1 MGVACNS
8 IQNISLNN
16 EKEELL
22 NDFKER
28 LVSISDDQYV
38 STCCRLIPEFQE
50 IDCKNRNIVLY
61 CPEHGRKTIEIKDY
75 FEKMNENIYNI
86 KCENEICKK
95 TMKNS
100 KKIFYH
106 CFEDGKNYCSKHL
119 PKNSNSRQNCIPI
132 KEEQNKCILHPD
144 DNLNFCI
151 TCNKNICSQIG
162 KHKEDDYQYHFHKKN
177 HKIIERNYYKPKSDD
192 LTLIYLFQKLISLII
207 NTYEKYPKNYFHCVN
222 ITNLANF
229 LKGNNILQPNDE
241 NIEKKLNDLL
251 DSIETNKKRITLFNL
266 LFKCNISEKDEKI
279 NLKDNKIGDLGLNV
293 LCKLELKKLKKLI
306 LSNNDISNIEN
317 LKELKSNDLE
327 ILNLGYNNIRNINVF
342 KEVPFSLK
350 ELDLNNNRIENI
362 NIFEN
367 LNDSKLENLKKLK
380 LNNNNFDCEKNKKIM
395 KSIEKSMKTK
405 YHDSKFNAEINNN
418 FSELI
423 KQWDVFNNKYNS
435 NIKLNDKKIDLS
447 SINIDDSI
455 KILEKLKHQN
465 VEEIIVNK
473 SENLTESILSNKYIM
488 NNYSKLNS
496 INYKDGSNY
505 YLKNQNITDIKFQSN
520 ILNLKFIKKI
530 GGAAT
535 SYLSENTFVVF
546 NSIVNNKTYI
556 IYYQIDKDQTT
567 ILKLKYHFDK
577 DEPDYKI
584 LLKFE
589 KGIKIYQIKYYID
602 VHHQKD
608 IIICSTNNSKIILWE
623 FIGKEL
629 KEIRTIINSK
639 ENENEISN
647 ICVISDIKYNENYI
661 ITGGYNGN
669 IRILNEKGK
678 EINYINQQQNI
689 FFIDFYNHY
698 DLSKYYIIIGIESG
712 FSSFEFEPQNN
723 NEIKFL
729 NYKNSINGEN
739 KSAII
744 FSKDSETFLIGCDW
758 KNGFISI
765 FNFDVRLKLKEIIIE
780 QNYLSYGLNL
790 WNDEYL
796 IISCRDKGNNKS
808 KDESSIKIFDL
819 DDEDYNIKPV
829 LNIPAHQI
837 GVLSTI
843 KFKDDNSIECLMS
856 KGLDGSIVL
865 WNCKDDNK

>member
-1 MGVACNS
+1 MQS
-8 IQNISLNN
+8 I
-16 EKEELL
+16 
-22 NDFKER
+22 
-28 LVSISDDQYV
+28 
-38 STCCRLIPEFQE
+38 
-50 IDCKNRNIVLY
+50 
-61 CPEHGRKTIEIKDY
+61 
-75 FEKMNENIYNI
+75 
-86 KCENEICKK
+86 
-95 TMKNS
+95 
-100 KKIFYH
+100 
-106 CFEDGKNYCSKHL
+106 
-119 PKNSNSRQNCIPI
+119 
-132 KEEQNKCILHPD
+132 
-144 DNLNFCI
+144 
-151 TCNKNICSQIG
+151 
-162 KHKEDDYQYHFHKKN
+162 
-177 HKIIERNYYKPKSDD
+177 
-192 LTLIYLFQKLISLII
+192 
-207 NTYEKYPKNYFHCVN
+207 
-222 ITNLANF
+222 
-229 LKGNNILQPNDE
+229 
-241 NIEKKLNDLL
+241 
-251 DSIETNKKRITLFNL
+251 
-266 LFKCNISEKDEKI
+266 
-279 NLKDNKIGDLGLNV
+279 
-293 LCKLELKKLKKLI
+293 
-306 LSNNDISNIEN
+306 
-317 LKELKSNDLE
+317 
-327 ILNLGYNNIRNINVF
+327 
-342 KEVPFSLK
+342 
-350 ELDLNNNRIENI
+350 
-362 NIFEN
+362 
-367 LNDSKLENLKKLK
+367 
-380 LNNNNFDCEKNKKIM
+380 KKIM
-395 KSIEKSMKTK
+395 ETK
-405 YHDSKFNAEINNN
+405 HHDSKFNAEINNN

-465 VEEIIVNK
+465 VETITLD
-473 SENLTESILSNKYIM
+473 ENINITESILPNKYIM

-505 YLKNQNITDIKFQSN
+505 YLKNKNITDIKFQN
-520 ILNLKFIKKI
+520 NVLNLKFIKRI
-530 GGAAT
+530 GGADI

-567 ILKLKYHFDK
+567 ILKLKYNFDK

-584 LLKFE
+584 LQKFE

-602 VHHQKD
+602 VHNQKD

-623 FIGKEL
+623 FKGKGL

-639 ENENEISN
+639 ENENENEISN

-698 DLSKYYIIIGIESG
+698 NLSKYYIIIGIESG

-765 FNFDVRLKLKEIIIE
+765 FNFDVKLKLKEIIIE

-819 DDEDYNIKPV
+819 DEEDYNIKPV

-865 WNCKDDNK
+865 WNCKDDN